1 MEELKDTIEMTG
13 IYKPKTKF
21 IEFIGAKGNVNFLA
35 QSATINV
42 KQLSGMYYE
51 DITLKL
57 TIYDDGTIGMDELD
71 TNHTTQEERI
81 RLIQII
87 EDKTFSTFRNRSVIN
102 ELMFT
107 SIEKVK
113 DKTIPLYLAVEYTTP
128 IEKLSSLFDDRLLVP
143 NEISDDAMDN
153 LNDLLNSWFE
163 DEEFA
168 KEVEEMI
175 NEENSQPE
183 GFVNDEFMQDHVT
196 VPTSNINDSFSKMK
210 EEKLLEL
217 KRKRDKTEMEINKQ
231 TFQLSNTQKQLT
243 ELESELKL
251 LEDRIENLQPSLEN
265 NGLYFSVSERQNEQ
279 INLDPKTEE
288 LIRKTVTKVK
298 SINADAFMSLFKDGE
313 FHICIATKNDTEFEK
328 VTDIEKID
336 KDVLENLSKLDLSF
350 EDGKFI
356 YHGEFTWGDIVNKMC
371 KFGFQQDHE
380 FDLICF
386 PKSETVENDKTSKF

>member
-1 MEELKDTIEMTG
+1 MEESKDTIEMSG

-35 QSATINV
+35 QSATIDA

-51 DITLKL
+51 DINLKF
-57 TIYDDGTIGMDELD
+57 TIYDDGTIGLDELE

-87 EDKTFSTFRNRSVIN
+87 EDKTFSTFRDRSVIN

-107 SIEKVK
+107 SIEKIK
-113 DKTIPLYLAVEYTTP
+113 DKTVPLYLAVDYQKP
-128 IEKLSSLFDDRLLVP
+128 IEKLGSLLDDEV
-143 NEISDDAMDN
+143 EISDDAMDN

-175 NEENSQPE
+175 NEENSQSD
-183 GFVNDEFMQDHVT
+183 GFINDEFMQDHDT
-196 VPTSNINDSFSKMK
+196 NSTSNINDSFSKMK
-210 EEKLLEL
+210 EEKLIEL
-217 KRKRDKTEMEINKQ
+217 KRKRDKAEMEIKKQ

-243 ELESELKL
+243 ELESDLKL
-251 LEDRIENLQPSLEN
+251 LEDRIENLQPSLES

-279 INLDPKTEE
+279 INLDPQTEE

-313 FHICIATKNDTEFEK
+313 FHICIASKNESEFEK
-328 VTDIEKID
+328 ITDIEKLD
-336 KDVLENLSKLDLSF
+336 KEILENLTKLDLYF

-356 YHGEFTWGDIVNKMC
+356 YHGELTWGDIVNKMC

-386 PKSETVENDKTSKF
+386 PKSETVENDKNKTSKF

>member
-35 QSATINV
+35 QSATIDA

-51 DITLKL
+51 DITLKM
-57 TIYDDGTIGMDELD
+57 TMYDDGTIGLDELD

-87 EDKTFSTFRNRSVIN
+87 EDKTLSTFRDRSVIN

-113 DKTIPLYLAVEYTTP
+113 DKNVPLYLAVDYQKP
-128 IEKLSSLFDDRLLVP
+128 IDKLGSLLDDEV
-143 NEISDDAMDN
+143 EISDDAMDN

-175 NEENSQPE
+175 NEENSQSD
-183 GFVNDEFMQDHVT
+183 GIINDEFMQDHDT
-196 VPTSNINDSFSKMK
+196 VSTSNINDSFSKMK

-217 KRKRDKTEMEINKQ
+217 KRKRDKTETEINKQ
-231 TFQLSNTQKQLT
+231 TFQLSTTQKQLT

-251 LEDRIENLQPSLEN
+251 LEDRIENLQPSLES

-279 INLDPKTEE
+279 INLDSKTEE

-313 FHICIATKNDTEFEK
+313 FHICVATKNDTEFEK
-328 VTDIEKID
+328 ITDIEKLD
-336 KDVLENLSKLDLSF
+336 KEILENLSKLDLSF

-356 YHGEFTWGDIVNKMC
+356 YHGELNWGDIVNKMC

>member
-35 QSATINV
+35 QSATIDA

-51 DITLKL
+51 DITLKM
-57 TIYDDGTIGMDELD
+57 TIYDDGTIGLDELD

-87 EDKTFSTFRNRSVIN
+87 EDKTFSTFRDRSVIN

-113 DKTIPLYLAVEYTTP
+113 EKNIPLYLAVDYQKP
-128 IEKLSSLFDDRLLVP
+128 IDKLGSLLDDV
-143 NEISDDAMDN
+143 EISEDAMDN

-163 DEEFA
+163 DEDFA
-168 KEVEEMI
+168 KEIEEMI
-175 NEENSQPE
+175 NEEDSQLVDDK
-183 GFVNDEFMQDHVT
+183 FLQDHDT
-196 VPTSNINDSFSKMK
+196 VLTSNINDSFSKMK

-217 KRKRDKTEMEINKQ
+217 KRKRDKTETEINKQ
-231 TFQLSNTQKQLT
+231 TFQLSTTQKQLT

-251 LEDRIENLQPSLEN
+251 LEDRIENLQPSLES

-279 INLDPKTEE
+279 INLDSKTEE

-298 SINADAFMSLFKDGE
+298 SINVDAFMSLFKDGE
-313 FHICIATKNDTEFEK
+313 FHICIASKNESDFEK
-328 VTDIEKID
+328 ITDIEKLD
-336 KDVLENLSKLDLSF
+336 KEILENLSKLDLSF

-356 YHGEFTWGDIVNKMC
+356 YQGELTWGDIVNKMC

>member
-35 QSATINV
+35 QSATIDA

-51 DITLKL
+51 DITLKM
-57 TIYDDGTIGMDELD
+57 TIYDDGTIGLDELD

-87 EDKTFSTFRNRSVIN
+87 EDKTFSTFRDRSVIN

-113 DKTIPLYLAVEYTTP
+113 EKNIPLYLAVDYQKP
-128 IEKLSSLFDDRLLVP
+128 IDKLGSLLDDV
-143 NEISDDAMDN
+143 EISEDAMDN

-163 DEEFA
+163 DEDFA
-168 KEVEEMI
+168 KEIEEMI
-175 NEENSQPE
+175 NEEDSQLVDDK
-183 GFVNDEFMQDHVT
+183 FLQDHDT
-196 VPTSNINDSFSKMK
+196 VLTSNINDSFSKMK

-217 KRKRDKTEMEINKQ
+217 KRKRDKTETEINKQ
-231 TFQLSNTQKQLT
+231 TFQLSTTQKQLT

-251 LEDRIENLQPSLEN
+251 LEDRIENLQPSLES

-279 INLDPKTEE
+279 INLDSKTEE

-313 FHICIATKNDTEFEK
+313 FHICIASKNESDFEK
-328 VTDIEKID
+328 ITDIEKLD
-336 KDVLENLSKLDLSF
+336 KEILENLSKLDLSF

-356 YHGEFTWGDIVNKMC
+356 YQGELTWGDIVNKMC